1 MFDRLASRQRKKKHT
16 EDLEVKEKT
25 YAQQVAI
32 LEKDVAELAIE
43 REQREDERRMFIH
56 RYQESQRFIDNLQDQ
71 MRELKVQHN
80 EETSNLRKKVN
91 ILTEQLEV
99 GQATALSMAPSSA
112 CYNDFNADMEAL
124 NMGTHDMGTH
134 DWENFVFVNELQ
146 HDSADDLTF
155 GHEHLESSPT
165 LMNRLSADTIVPSP
179 SRKATETSTDQPI
192 ATSLLFMLLLCGAFV
207 ASKSGNSPS
216 SEMPKMPAEVR
227 AAAPTVL
234 SNLLSEAAGPS
245 SQSTFKPEREP
256 QPSGVASLGGRM
268 DSRLDSRMDR
278 MHHRLISPTK
288 QQEIDQAFSLT
299 TAQYASIANM
309 NYPSYDEQ
317 STSGQREGSQRLRR
331 SLGEA
336 LASMEQEHQ
345 HSSKAD
351 VYTRSL
357 LWSQIPLDVVN
368 EFKEM
373 VADHNEVDAQ
383 RKRQTSHD
391 EMYGYKVEQ

>member
-1 MFDRLASRQRKKKHT
+1 M
-16 EDLEVKEKT
+16 KEKT

-32 LEKDVAELAIE
+32 LEKDVAELAME
-43 REQREDERRMFIH
+43 RQQRDDERRMFIH
-56 RYQESQRFIDNLQDQ
+56 RYQESQRFVDTLQEQ
-71 MRELKVQHN
+71 VRELKVQHN
-80 EETSNLRKKVN
+80 EETSNLRKRVN
-91 ILTEQLEV
+91 ILTEQLEA
-99 GQATALSMAPSSA
+99 GQATSMPTAPSSTG
-112 CYNDFNADMEAL
+112 YNDFNADMEAL
-124 NMGTHDMGTH
+124 NMGTHDW
-134 DWENFVFVNELQ
+134 DNFVFVDEL
-146 HDSADDLTF
+146 HDSADDFTF
-155 GHEHLESSPT
+155 DPQHLKQSPT
-165 LMNRLSADTIVPSP
+165 LTKRPSSNTVVPSP
-179 SRKATETSTDQPI
+179 PRRATETSADQPI

-216 SEMPKMPAEVR
+216 SDMPKMPAEVR

-234 SNLLSEAAGPS
+234 SSLLSEAAGPS
-245 SQSTFKPEREP
+245 SQSMFKPEREP
-256 QPSGVASLGGRM
+256 QPSGVASHNQRPN
-268 DSRLDSRMDR
+268 SRLDM
-278 MHHRLISPTK
+278 MYHRLTSPTK

-309 NYPSYDEQ
+309 NYPNYDERSASNQ
-317 STSGQREGSQRLRR
+317 PDASQRLRR

-383 RKRQTSHD
+383 RNRRMSHD
-391 EMYGYKVEQ
+391 EMYGYKVEP